1 MLVPMQDGSGAS
13 DGLVGRLRA
22 AAASTRVTTFEL
34 FFDLVYVFAFTQVS
48 RLMADTHSAFGVLQ
62 ALIVLAPMLWT
73 WGAFVWL
80 SNQAPADEALM
91 RIGMSAAMIAVF
103 IAALTIPEAY
113 EDLPGG
119 WYGPL
124 VFVIAYTVVRV
135 IHASLY
141 VMAAGEDTALRR
153 QVLVTQA
160 VAMVPAAMA
169 MFVGVALGPTWQ
181 TWIWLA
187 AWIYDA
193 ALTYASS
200 REGDWRIHSVAHW
213 AERYGLV
220 VILALGES
228 IIAVGVGVAREPIDG
243 AIAVGTALALLLS
256 ILLWWAYFGRLADA
270 GERALERRADGARVR
285 LAINGYTYV
294 HLVIVAGVVLAAL
307 GVEEA
312 MAHIAA
318 SEPLG
323 WFGASV
329 LTAGLAA
336 YVAATAV
343 FARLVEDRWP
353 VVRVL
358 GTLLLAASV
367 ALLAASPPIAALAIA
382 VVLVA
387 AVLAVERAYRGPR
400 RST

>member
-1 MLVPMQDGSGAS
+1 
-13 DGLVGRLRA
+13 
-22 AAASTRVTTFEL
+22 
-34 FFDLVYVFAFTQVS
+34 
-48 RLMADTHSAFGVLQ
+48 MADTHSAFGVLQ
-62 ALIVLAPMLWT
+62 ALIVLAPLLWT

-80 SNQAPADEALM
+80 ANQAPAGEFVM

-141 VMAAGEDTALRR
+141 VMAAGEDAALRR

-160 VAMVPAAMA
+160 VAMVPAVTA
-169 MFVGVALGPTWQ
+169 MFIGVALGPAWQ

-243 AIAVGTALALLLS
+243 AIALGAALALTLS

-270 GERALERRADGARVR
+270 GEHELERRSDAARVR

-312 MAHIAA
+312 MAHIGEA
-318 SEPLG
+318 EPLG

-329 LTAGLAA
+329 LAAGLAA
-336 YVAATAV
+336 YLAATAV
-343 FARLVEDRWP
+343 FARLIDGRWP
-353 VVRVL
+353 IVRVL
-358 GTLLLAASV
+358 ATLLLAASV
-367 ALLAASPPIAALAIA
+367 AVLAVVPSMAALAIA

-387 AVLAVERAYRGPR
+387 AVAAVEGAMRTR
-400 RST
+400 

>member
-270 GERALERRADGARVR
+270 GERALERRADAARVR

-323 WFGASV
+323 WFAASV

>member
-1 MLVPMQDGSGAS
+1 MQDVPSSPG
-13 DGLVGRLRA
+13 GLVGRLRT
-22 AAASTRVTTFEL
+22 AAASSRVTTFEL

-48 RLMADTHSAFGVLQ
+48 RLMADTHSAFGILQ
-62 ALIVLAPMLWT
+62 ALIVLAPLLWT

-80 SNQAPADEALM
+80 GNQAPAGEAVM

-119 WYGPL
+119 WFGPL
-124 VFVIAYTVVRV
+124 VFVIAYAVVRV
-135 IHASLY
+135 IHATLY
-141 VMAAGEDTALRR
+141 VIAAGEDSALRR

-160 VAMVPAAMA
+160 VAMVPAVTA
-169 MFVGVALGPTWQ
+169 MFVGVWLGSPWQ

-200 REGDWRIHSVAHW
+200 RGGDWRIRSVAHW

-243 AIAVGTALALLLS
+243 AIAVGAALALLLS

-270 GERALERRADGARVR
+270 GERALERRADAARVR

-294 HLVIVAGVVLAAL
+294 HLAIVAGVILAAL
-307 GVEEA
+307 GVEDA
-312 MAHIAA
+312 MAHIADA
-318 SEPLG
+318 EPSG
-323 WFGASV
+323 WFGASA
-329 LTAGLAA
+329 LAAGLAV
-336 YVAATAV
+336 YVAATTV
-343 FARLVEDRWP
+343 FARLVEGRWP
-353 VVRVL
+353 PVRVV

-367 ALLAASPPIAALAIA
+367 LVLAVVPPMAALAVA
-382 VVLVA
+382 VALVA
-387 AVLAVERAYRGPR
+387 AVLVAEGAMRAR
-400 RST
+400 

>member
-141 VMAAGEDTALRR
+141 VMAAGEDAALRR

-270 GERALERRADGARVR
+270 GERALERRADAARVR